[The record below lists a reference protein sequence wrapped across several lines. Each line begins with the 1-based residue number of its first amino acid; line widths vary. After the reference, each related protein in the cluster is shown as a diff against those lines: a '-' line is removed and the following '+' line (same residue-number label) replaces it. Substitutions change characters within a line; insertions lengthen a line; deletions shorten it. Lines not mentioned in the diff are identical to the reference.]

1 VHVQV
6 RRRGIRAGAP
16 LSPAAIARVGILGGT
31 FNPPHLGHLICAQ
44 EAHAQ
49 LELDVVLLMPVSAP
63 PHKALEDDPGPAER
77 LELCRR
83 AVAGDPRFEVSD
95 LEVARGGPS
104 YTVDTLAQ
112 LHERE
117 PGSEL
122 TWILGGDMA
131 ASLPAWREPER
142 VLAQARLAVALRAEP
157 GRADIERVVEGLGGS
172 RGVVFL
178 DMPRVD
184 ISSSLI
190 RRRVAAGLPIRY
202 LVPDGV
208 AERLEERGLYRSAVP
223 AS

>member
-1 VHVQV
+1 M
-6 RRRGIRAGAP
+6 
-16 LSPAAIARVGILGGT
+16 SRVGILGGT

-44 EAHAQ
+44 EALVQ
-49 LELDVVLLMPVSAP
+49 LDLDVVLLMPVSSP
-63 PHKALEDDPGPAER
+63 PHKVLEDDPGAEHR

-83 AVAGDPRFEVSD
+83 AVAGDPRLEVSG

-112 LHERE
+112 LHEQE

-122 TWILGGDMA
+122 TWIVGGDMA
-131 ASLPAWREPER
+131 ASLAAWREPER
-142 VLAQARLAVALRAEP
+142 VLALARFAVAEREGAARAE
-157 GRADIERVVEGLGGS
+157 IERVVEGLGGS
-172 RGVVFL
+172 GAVVFL

-184 ISSSLI
+184 ISSSLV

-208 AERLEERGLYRSAVP
+208 ARYVEEHGLYRSPVP

>member
-1 VHVQV
+1 M
-6 RRRGIRAGAP
+6 
-16 LSPAAIARVGILGGT
+16 ARVGILGGT

-44 EAHAQ
+44 EARAR
-49 LELDVVLLMPVSAP
+49 LELDVVTLMPVCSP
-63 PHKALEDDPGPAER
+63 PHKALDDDPGPGHR

-83 AVAGDPRFEVSD
+83 ATRDDAGLDVSD

-104 YTVDTLAQ
+104 YTVDTLAA

-122 TWILGGDMA
+122 TWIVGGDVA

-142 VLAQARLAVALRAEP
+142 VLSLARFAVVEREGAARAEV
-157 GRADIERVVEGLGGS
+157 GRVLQALGGS
-172 RGVVFL
+172 GDTVFL

-184 ISSSLI
+184 VSSSLI

-208 AERLEERGLYRSAVP
+208 AEYVAEHGLYRSAVP

>member
-1 VHVQV
+1 M
-6 RRRGIRAGAP
+6 
-16 LSPAAIARVGILGGT
+16 ARLGILGGT

-44 EAHAQ
+44 EALVQ
-49 LELDVVLLMPVSAP
+49 LELDVVALMPVSSP
-63 PHKALEDDPGPAER
+63 PHKVLEDDPGPEHR

-83 AVAGDPRFEVSD
+83 AVAGDPRLEVSD

-112 LHERE
+112 LHEQQ

-122 TWILGGDMA
+122 TWIAGGDMA
-131 ASLPAWREPER
+131 ASLPDWREPER
-142 VLAQARLAVALRAEP
+142 VLAQARFAVAEREGATRAE
-157 GRADIERVVEGLGGS
+157 IERVREGLGGS
-172 RGVVFL
+172 RAVAFL

-184 ISSSLI
+184 ISSSLV

-208 AERLEERGLYRSAVP
+208 AEYVEEHGLYRSAVP

>member
-1 VHVQV
+1 M
-6 RRRGIRAGAP
+6 
-16 LSPAAIARVGILGGT
+16 SRVGILGGT

-44 EAHAQ
+44 EALVQ
-49 LELDVVLLMPVSAP
+49 LALDVVRLMPVFSP
-63 PHKALEDDPGPAER
+63 PHKVLEDDPGAEHR

-95 LEVARGGPS
+95 LEVARAGPS

-112 LHERE
+112 LHEQE

-122 TWILGGDMA
+122 TWIAGGDMA

-142 VLAQARLAVALRAEP
+142 VLAQARFAVAEREGAARAE
-157 GRADIERVVEGLGGS
+157 IERVVAGLGGS
-172 RGVVFL
+172 GAVVFL
-178 DMPRVD
+178 DMPRID
-184 ISSSLI
+184 ISSSLV

-208 AERLEERGLYRSAVP
+208 AEYVAEHGLYRSPVP